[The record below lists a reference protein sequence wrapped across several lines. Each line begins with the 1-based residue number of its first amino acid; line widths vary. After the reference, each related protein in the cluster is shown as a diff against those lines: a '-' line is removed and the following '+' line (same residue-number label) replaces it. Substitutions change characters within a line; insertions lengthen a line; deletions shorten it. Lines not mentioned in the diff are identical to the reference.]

1 MSDFVICI
9 NNDSNAADQI
19 RSIDKQRLVR
29 RLGTLKTETMDRVD
43 RASKISMGLIKI
55 LVVFMSLSPQ
65 GHTG

>member
-55 LVVFMSLSPQ
+55 
-65 GHTG
+65 